1 MMFIFSILRVVP
13 PKWERKRRTRRATR
27 KSHQQD
33 KSRKTPEILHVQ
45 DPSQAL
51 SGAGL
56 GGINGTKIDRFVRK
70 RIVLPACRNQRRG
83 RNGSRSR
90 PWSGAVRSVRQQWDC
105 GFMEPRPDSQ
115 REIRPNPLDVPPNPN
130 GGRTLIVDA
139 RDPTAYVRPSTALIE
154 AREEDQVF
162 VRPGIY
168 EDKVFVSERPVRL
181 IGAGRDYVQI
191 FCRRGGPLYLQRVSS
206 GIISGLTFRYVGSDQ
221 YSAINVL
228 DSNLLIT
235 QSRALEGVLSGVVI
249 YGPECRVNFHDNEV
263 CHNRESG
270 IFVFAGAQPRVS
282 NNSCFGN
289 HHFGIAIRDPAAIPS
304 LFETSA
310 TTI

>member
-1 MMFIFSILRVVP
+1 
-13 PKWERKRRTRRATR
+13 
-27 KSHQQD
+27 
-33 KSRKTPEILHVQ
+33 
-45 DPSQAL
+45 
-51 SGAGL
+51 
-56 GGINGTKIDRFVRK
+56 
-70 RIVLPACRNQRRG
+70 
-83 RNGSRSR
+83 
-90 PWSGAVRSVRQQWDC
+90 
-105 GFMEPRPDSQ
+105 MEPRPDSL
-115 REIRPNPLDVPPNPN
+115 RENQPKPLDVPPNPY

-139 RDPTAYVRPSTALIE
+139 RDPAAYVRPSAALIE
-154 AREEDQVF
+154 AGEEDQVF
-162 VRPGIY
+162 VRPGMY

-221 YSAINVL
+221 HSAINVL

-282 NNSCFGN
+282 NNCCFGN
-289 HHFGIAIRDPAAIPS
+289 HHFGIAIRDPGSHPEIVRNICYDNMMSGILLFHHAAALMLHNESRDNQHWGVVMTSDAQPVPAQDELVVS
-304 LFETSA
+304 NTLMPNPRGPLFRTDQPLEE
-310 TTI
+310 IGR